1 MVRWSPFIG
10 LALALVAC
18 SEEAYELACQHA
30 VLDNRPAYAEASPNF
45 EHELDR
51 THVFSDGT
59 GQSVT
64 VFYHGWL
71 GVRGVARRVGTPRR
85 VRGLSCILYFYLLSV
100 GLTSSC
106 SPKRALWCPKSRE
119 TTPAGGFCKNN

>member
-1 MVRWSPFIG
+1 MLRWSPFIG
-10 LALALVAC
+10 LALVLAAC
-18 SEEAYELACQHA
+18 SEEAYEIACQYT

-64 VFYHGWL
+64 VFYMEL
-71 GVRGVARRVGTPRR
+71 ADERR
-85 VRGLSCILYFYLLSV
+85 VRVSCFAEKSGSFVFAFVRDDVLGPRIV
-100 GLTSSC
+100 G
-106 SPKRALWCPKSRE
+106 AGAE
-119 TTPAGGFCKNN
+119 TLARRPRLD